1 MRPSS
6 LEDVI
11 TTVKTPALE
20 MELNSPFPVYII
32 HLDHLQIFQPND
44 MLACLNPLTMTIPGI
59 FF

>member
-32 HLDHLQIFQPND
+32 HLDHLQIFQLND
-44 MLACLNPLTMTIPGI
+44 MFHA
-59 FF
+59 